1 MQITE
6 PTNQRIKALA
16 VQATEIK
23 QVNDHCSGQSET
35 WSEVNF
41 DAFVKMLVEEC
52 ISVIDHHS
60 SESEQNL
67 AKIEPLKLALR
78 SHFGLPFAT

>member
-6 PTNQRIKALA
+6 PTNQRIKALL

-23 QVNDHCSGQSET
+23 QTSDHCSGQSET

-41 DAFVKMLVEEC
+41 DTFAKIFVNEC
-52 ISVIDHHS
+52 IRVIDRYRTGVAQ
-60 SESEQNL
+60 EAVN
-67 AKIEPLKLALR
+67 IELLKAALR
-78 SHFGLPFAT
+78 SHFEQQ